1 MKKQAR
7 QAILFFAVLALLF
20 LWYLWPHSMETRICR
35 DFPAADFSAV
45 EQFSVTWTPE
55 NAVEQYAAGDYPR
68 WTLSE
73 ADTRAMLDIVRE
85 ATINRDL
92 PGGSNAMVIYDEGV
106 YDISTWCFHF
116 SLNQNGLLRLWNRN
130 YQLDRRAHTA
140 IWNLL
145 KASNP
150 HMSAE
155 N

>member
-1 MKKQAR
+1 M
-7 QAILFFAVLALLF
+7 ILFFAVLALLF

-35 DFPAADFSAV
+35 DFPAADFS
-45 EQFSVTWTPE
+45 
-55 NAVEQYAAGDYPR
+55 AVEQYAAGDYPR

-92 PGGSNAMVIYDEGV
+92 PGGSNAMVIYDEGI

-150 HMSAE
+150 HLSAE